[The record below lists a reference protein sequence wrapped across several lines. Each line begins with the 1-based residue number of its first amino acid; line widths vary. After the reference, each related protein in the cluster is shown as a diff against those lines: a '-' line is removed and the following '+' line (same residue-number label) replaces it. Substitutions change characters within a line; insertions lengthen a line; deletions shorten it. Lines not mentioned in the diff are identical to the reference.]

1 MRVSVVGLYA
11 FILATATAVA
21 GCGSSAGIPPPTGAA
36 LGDAIRR
43 DGRPWMDAKF
53 KKQTLLYVSNTN
65 GVVNVYEYWTHKL
78 VGVLTKFTQPA
89 GSCADKGGDVY
100 IVDYQAQTISEY
112 AHGGKKPIDVI
123 NDSYYPYACSVDRTT
138 GDLAVAN
145 YRQPYYSLTKLGYE
159 TGNLAIY
166 KSGKGKPTYYPRMN
180 FAT

>member
-1 MRVSVVGLYA
+1 
-11 FILATATAVA
+11 
-21 GCGSSAGIPPPTGAA
+21 
-36 LGDAIRR
+36 
-43 DGRPWMDAKF
+43 MDAKF